1 MLSSPDLQHALTW
14 RYATKVFDPAAKLS
28 DAQFEELLEVLRL
41 TPSSFGLQPWKFIV
55 VRDAAL
61 REQLKPASWGQGQV
75 TEASHLIVLAVMKQI
90 TPEYVDHFVESIA
103 TTRAVTTESLKGYR
117 GMMLKSLTG
126 KTEAETVQWA
136 SLQAYIALGSL
147 MTAAA
152 LRGIDTCPMEGF
164 ERDKYDD
171 ILGLAPLGL
180 TTAVVCPVGHRSA
193 QDKYAAMAKVRFPRS
208 ELVIEK

>member
-1 MLSSPDLQHALTW
+1 MISADELTTALTW
-14 RYATKVFDPAAKLS
+14 RYATKVFDPAAKLT
-28 DAQFEELLEVLRL
+28 DAQFEALLEVLRL

-55 VRDAAL
+55 VRDPAV

-75 TEASHLIVLAVMKQI
+75 TEASHLIVLAVMKQV

-103 TTRAVTTESLKGYR
+103 KTRAVTAESLKGYR
-117 GMMLKSLTG
+117 GMMVKSLTG

-147 MTAAA
+147 MTVAA
-152 LRGIDTCPMEGF
+152 LQGIDTCPMEGF
-164 ERDKYDD
+164 ERDKYDA

-193 QDKYAAMAKVRFPRS
+193 QDKYAAMAKVRFSRD

>member
-1 MLSSPDLQHALTW
+1 MLSSSDLQHALTW
-14 RYATKVFDPAAKLS
+14 RYATKVFDPAAKVS

-55 VRDAAL
+55 VRDPAVRA
-61 REQLKPASWGQGQV
+61 QLKPASWGQGQV
-75 TEASHLIVLAVMKQI
+75 TDASHLIVLAVMKQI
-90 TPEYVDHFVESIA
+90 TPEYVDHYIDDIVK
-103 TTRAVTTESLKGYR
+103 TRAVTAESLKGYR
-117 GMMLKSLTG
+117 GMMVKSLCG
-126 KTEAETVQWA
+126 KAETETVQWA

-147 MTAAA
+147 MTVAA

-164 ERDKYDD
+164 EREKYDA

-193 QDKYAAMAKVRFPRS
+193 QDKYAALAKVRFGRD

>member
-103 TTRAVTTESLKGYR
+103 TTRGVTAESLKGYR
-117 GMMLKSLTG
+117 GMMLKSLVG

-164 ERDKYDD
+164 ERDKYDA
-171 ILGLAPLGL
+171 ILDLAPLGL

-193 QDKYAAMAKVRFPRS
+193 EDKYAAMAKVRFPRS

>member
-1 MLSSPDLQHALTW
+1 MLSSPDLQNALTW

-103 TTRAVTTESLKGYR
+103 TTRAVTAESLKGYR

-193 QDKYAAMAKVRFPRS
+193 QDKYAAMAKVRFGRD

>member
-1 MLSSPDLQHALTW
+1 MLSSSDMQHALTW

-28 DAQFEELLEVLRL
+28 DAQFEELLETLRL

-55 VRDAAL
+55 VRDPAI

-75 TEASHLIVLAVMKQI
+75 TDASHLIVLAVMKQI
-90 TPEYVDHFVESIA
+90 TPEYVDHFIA
-103 TTRAVTTESLKGYR
+103 DIAKTRAVTAESLKGYR
-117 GMMLKSLTG
+117 GMMVKSLTG
-126 KTEAETVQWA
+126 KSEAETVQWA

-147 MTAAA
+147 MTVAA

-164 ERDKYDD
+164 ERDKYDA

-193 QDKYAAMAKVRFPRS
+193 QDKYAAMAKVRFGRD

>member
-1 MLSSPDLQHALTW
+1 MISTDDLTTALNW
-14 RYATKVFDPAAKLS
+14 RYATKQFDPAAKLGETE
-28 DAQFEELLEVLRL
+28 FETLLEVLRL

-61 REQLKPASWGQGQV
+61 REQLRPASWGQSQV
-75 TEASHLIVLAVMKQI
+75 TDASHLIVLAVMKKI
-90 TPEYVDHFVESIA
+90 GAEYIDHFVAAIA
-103 TTRAVTTESLKGYR
+103 KTRGVIPESLQGYR
-117 GMMLKSLTG
+117 GMMVSSITG
-126 KTEAETVQWA
+126 KSEAETIQWA
-136 SLQAYIALGSL
+136 CLQAYIALGSL

-164 ERDKYDD
+164 ERDKYDA

-180 TTAVVCPVGHRSA
+180 TTAVVCPVGHRA
-193 QDKYAAMAKVRFPRS
+193 ATDKHAALAKVRFSRD

>member
-1 MLSSPDLQHALTW
+1 MISTDDLTTALNW
-14 RYATKVFDPAAKLS
+14 RYATKQFDPAAKVGETE
-28 DAQFEELLEVLRL
+28 FEMLLEVLRL

-61 REQLKPASWGQGQV
+61 REQLRPASWGQSQV
-75 TEASHLIVLAVMKQI
+75 TDASHLIVLAVMKKI
-90 TPEYVDHFVESIA
+90 SVEYIDHFVAAIA
-103 TTRAVTTESLKGYR
+103 QTRGVTAESLQGYR
-117 GMMLKSLTG
+117 GMMVSSIAGKS
-126 KTEAETVQWA
+126 EAETIQWA
-136 SLQAYIALGSL
+136 CLQAYIALGFL

-164 ERDKYDD
+164 ERDKYDA

-180 TTAVVCPVGHRSA
+180 TTAVVCPVGHRA
-193 QDKYAAMAKVRFPRS
+193 ATDKHAALAKVRFSRD